1 MTQRACRRT
10 TLVVAILLLFA
21 GVGVTTAEAA
31 EPSSPIVMVVHGGA
45 GTILKKDMTPELEA
59 SYQEKLSEGLLA
71 GYRILAAGGTSLD
84 AVEATIRIFED
95 SPLFNAGKGAVFTA
109 EGKNELDASIM
120 VGSTRQAGAVA
131 GVTGI
136 KNPITA
142 ARAVMEATSHV
153 LLAGKGAEIFA
164 AEQGIELVEP
174 SYFFTQHRWDALE
187 RARAAERIEVREA
200 EPGEE
205 DDEQDSG
212 GAFGTG
218 EAFGTVGALA
228 LDREGRLT
236 AGTSTGGM
244 TNKRHGRVGDSPIIG
259 AGTYA
264 NEHCAVSGTG
274 HGEFFIRY
282 AVAYDI
288 CARVELQG
296 LSIEQAAEL
305 VVNDELKRAGGS
317 GGVIALDNEGNFSM
331 PFNTE
336 GMYRGYIRDDGKPVV
351 QIYK

>member
-1 MTQRACRRT
+1 MTPRACRQT
-10 TLVVAILLLFA
+10 TLVVAALLALL
-21 GVGVTTAEAA
+21 GVGVATAEDA

-45 GTILKKDMTPELEA
+45 GTILKKNMSPELEA

-71 GYRILAAGGTSLD
+71 GYRILAAGGSSLD

-109 EGKNELDASIM
+109 EGKNELDASVM

-142 ARAVMEATSHV
+142 ARAVMEATPHV
-153 LLAGKGAEIFA
+153 LLAGKGAELFA
-164 AEQGIELVEP
+164 AAQGIELVDP
-174 SYFFTQHRWDALE
+174 SYFFTQRRWDALE
-187 RARAAERIEVREA
+187 RARAAERVEIREA
-200 EPGEE
+200 EPAEE
-205 DDEQDSG
+205 NEKGSG
-212 GAFGTG
+212 G
-218 EAFGTVGALA
+218 AFGTVGALA
-228 LDREGRLT
+228 LDREGNLT

-264 NEHCAVSGTG
+264 NEHCAASGTG

-282 AVAYDI
+282 AVTYDI

-296 LSIEQAAEL
+296 LSIEKAAEL
-305 VVNDELKRAGGS
+305 VINDELKRAGGS
-317 GGVIALDNEGNFSM
+317 GGVIALDNKGNFAM

-336 GMYRGYIRDDGKPVV
+336 GMYRGYIRGDGKPVV

>member
-1 MTQRACRRT
+1 MTQRACHRT
-10 TLVVAILLLFA
+10 TLVVAVLLALVGA
-21 GVGVTTAEAA
+21 GVATAEDS

-71 GYRILAAGGTSLD
+71 GYRILVAGGSSLD

-142 ARAVMEATSHV
+142 ARAVMEATPHV
-153 LLAGKGAEIFA
+153 LLAGQGAEIFA
-164 AEQGIELVEP
+164 AAQGIELVEP
-174 SYFFTQHRWDALE
+174 SYFFTQRRWDALE
-187 RARAAERIEVREA
+187 RARAAERVEVREA
-200 EPGEE
+200 EPEE
-205 DDEQDSG
+205 ENEEGSG
-212 GAFGTG
+212 G
-218 EAFGTVGALA
+218 AFGTVGALA
-228 LDREGRLT
+228 LDREGILT

-264 NEHCAVSGTG
+264 NEHCAASGTG

-296 LSIEQAAEL
+296 LSIEKAAEL
-305 VVNDELKRAGGS
+305 VINDELKRVGGS
-317 GGVIALDNEGNFSM
+317 GGVIALDNKGNFAM

>member
-1 MTQRACRRT
+1 MTQRACRQT
-10 TLVVAILLLFA
+10 TLVVAVFLGLLGL
-21 GVGVTTAEAA
+21 GAA
-31 EPSSPIVMVVHGGA
+31 RAQDSSPSSPIVMVVHGGA
-45 GTILKKDMTPELEA
+45 GTILKRNMTPELEA

-71 GYRILAAGGTSLD
+71 GYRILAAGGSSVD
-84 AVEATIRIFED
+84 AVVATIRIFED

-142 ARAVMEATSHV
+142 ARAVMEATPHV
-153 LLAGKGAEIFA
+153 LLAGKGAELFA
-164 AEQGIELVEP
+164 AEQGIELVDP
-174 SYFFTQHRWDALE
+174 SYFFTQRRWDALE
-187 RARAAERIEVREA
+187 RAREAERVEVREA
-200 EPGEE
+200 EPEKENPKG
-205 DDEQDSG
+205 SG
-212 GAFGTG
+212 G
-218 EAFGTVGALA
+218 AFGTVGALA
-228 LDREGRLT
+228 LDREGVLT

-264 NEHCAVSGTG
+264 NEHCAASGTG
-274 HGEFFIRY
+274 HGEFFIRW
-282 AVAYDI
+282 AVSYDI

-296 LSIEQAAEL
+296 MAIDEAAEL
-305 VVNDELKRAGGS
+305 VINQELKQVGGS
-317 GGVIALDNEGNFSM
+317 GGVIALDNKGNFSM

>member
-1 MTQRACRRT
+1 MIKIAPMTQRASRRT
-10 TLVVAILLLFA
+10 TLVVVVLLFLA
-21 GVGVTTAEAA
+21 GVGGATAKDSEA
-31 EPSSPIVMVVHGGA
+31 SSPIVMVVHGGA
-45 GTILKKDMTPELEA
+45 GTILKKSMTPELEA

-71 GYRILAAGGTSLD
+71 GYRILAAGGSSVD

-142 ARAVMEATSHV
+142 ARAVMEATPHV
-153 LLAGKGAEIFA
+153 LLAGKGAELFA

-174 SYFFTQHRWDALE
+174 SYFFTQRRWDALE
-187 RARAAERIEVREA
+187 RARKAERVEVREA
-200 EPGEE
+200 EPEE
-205 DDEQDSG
+205 ENEKGSG
-212 GAFGTG
+212 G
-218 EAFGTVGALA
+218 AFGTVGALA
-228 LDREGRLT
+228 LDRQGTLT

-264 NEHCAVSGTG
+264 NEHCAASGTG

-296 LSIEQAAEL
+296 MAIEKAADL
-305 VVNDELKRAGGS
+305 VINDELKRVGGS
-317 GGVIALDNEGNFSM
+317 GGVIALDNKGNIAM

>member
-1 MTQRACRRT
+1 MTQCACRRT
-10 TLVVAILLLFA
+10 TLVVASLLVLL
-21 GVGVTTAEAA
+21 GVGVATAENSA
-31 EPSSPIVMVVHGGA
+31 PSSPIVMVVHGGA
-45 GTILKKDMTPELEA
+45 GTILKRNMTPELEA
-59 SYQEKLSEGLLA
+59 SYQQKLSEGLLA
-71 GYRILAAGGTSLD
+71 GYRILAADGSSLD

-109 EGKNELDASIM
+109 DGMNELDASVM

-142 ARAVMEATSHV
+142 ARAVMEATPHV
-153 LLAGKGAEIFA
+153 LLAGKGAELFA

-174 SYFFTQHRWDALE
+174 SYFFTQRRWDALE
-187 RARAAERIEVREA
+187 RAREAERVKVREA
-200 EPGEE
+200 GPEEESKGE
-205 DDEQDSG
+205 SG
-212 GAFGTG
+212 G
-218 EAFGTVGALA
+218 AFGTVGALA
-228 LDREGRLT
+228 LDREGVLT

-264 NEHCAVSGTG
+264 NEHCAASGTG

-296 LSIEQAAEL
+296 MAIEKAAD
-305 VVNDELKRAGGS
+305 VVINKELKQVGGS
-317 GGVIALDNEGNFSM
+317 GGVIALDNKGNFAM

-351 QIYK
+351 RIYK

>member
-1 MTQRACRRT
+1 MTERACHRT
-10 TLVVAILLLFA
+10 TLVVAALLSLL
-21 GVGVTTAEAA
+21 GVGVATAEDA
-31 EPSSPIVMVVHGGA
+31 ERSSPIVMVVHGGA
-45 GTILKKDMTPELEA
+45 GTILKQNMTPELEA
-59 SYQEKLSEGLLA
+59 AYQEKLSEGLLA
-71 GYRILAAGGTSLD
+71 GHRILAAGGSSID

-109 EGKNELDASIM
+109 DGKNELDASIM
-120 VGSTRQAGAVA
+120 VGPTRQAGAVA

-153 LLAGKGAEIFA
+153 LLAGKGAELFA

-174 SYFFTQHRWDALE
+174 SYFFTQRRWDALE
-187 RARAAERIEVREA
+187 RAREAERIEIREA
-200 EPGEE
+200 EPAEKGPSG
-205 DDEQDSG
+205 SG
-212 GAFGTG
+212 GV
-218 EAFGTVGALA
+218 FGTVGALA
-228 LDREGRLT
+228 LDREGVLT

-264 NEHCAVSGTG
+264 NEKCAASGTG

-296 LSIEQAAEL
+296 MAIAEAAEL
-305 VVNDELKRAGGS
+305 VINKELKQAGGS
-317 GGVIALDNEGNFSM
+317 GGVIALDNKGNFAM